1 MDELLHISF
10 IHDNREIPSELD
22 EDEDTDISDATNE
35 DLRVRYWT
43 KALPVLTAAFGGNST
58 YSNVSPSS
66 RSTIDG
72 FVGISGINIFCSMR
86 MTKQTLSA
94 NIWID
99 VKDKEKN
106 KKIFDAMYSRKEAI
120 ESIVASPIKWNRRDD
135 KRSSTINVELH
146 NVTFSDTSLWD
157 NQIAFLA
164 NTCVALK
171 NELITSCEQEIRAII
186 DR

>member
-43 KALPVLTAAFGGNST
+43 KAMPVLTAAFGGNST

-86 MTKQTLSA
+86 MTKQTLS
-94 NIWID
+94 
-99 VKDKEKN
+99 ETYGLMS
-106 KKIFDAMYSRKEAI
+106 KIK
-120 ESIVASPIKWNRRDD
+120 
-135 KRSSTINVELH
+135 KRST
-146 NVTFSDTSLWD
+146 
-157 NQIAFLA
+157 
-164 NTCVALK
+164 
-171 NELITSCEQEIRAII
+171 R
-186 DR
+186 